1 MWKKVLL
8 AATGLLVIAV
18 LIAGVATTVNADDG
32 NKGIRGPFG
41 GKVIERA
48 AQILGIDK
56 QKLIDAFKQAG
67 SETVKQ
73 NMDGRFAQWVSTGK
87 LTQAQAD
94 QYKAWLAARPAGVP
108 MFGCFDPAKATQV
121 LDTLLKN
128 GKITQAQ
135 YDTCKAWLAQK
146 PAFDLPKPDRPA
158 NAPLRKGPGNFKK

>member
-8 AATGLLVIAV
+8 AAAGLLVFVA
-18 LIAGVATTVNADDG
+18 LIAGAAVTASADDG
-32 NKGIRGPFG
+32 NKGLRGPFQ

-67 SETVKQ
+67 SEVAQQ
-73 NMDGRFAQWVSTGK
+73 NVDQRFAKWVSEGK

-94 QYKAWLAARPAGVP
+94 QYRAWLAARPSGVP
-108 MFGCFDPAKATQV
+108 MIAGYDLNRSTQA
-121 LDTLLKN
+121 LDRLLKN

-135 YDTCKAWLAQK
+135 YDACKAWLAQK
-146 PAFDLPKPDRPA
+146 PAFDLPKPDKPL
-158 NAPLRKGPGNFKK
+158 NAKPGNK

>member
-8 AATGLLVIAV
+8 AAAGLLVFVALVAGAAV
-18 LIAGVATTVNADDG
+18 TASADDG
-32 NKGIRGPFG
+32 NKGLRGPFQ

-67 SETVKQ
+67 SEVAQQ
-73 NMDGRFAQWVSTGK
+73 NVDQRFAKWVSEGK

-94 QYKAWLAARPAGVP
+94 QYRAWLAARPSGVP
-108 MFGCFDPAKATQV
+108 MIAGYDLNRSTQA
-121 LDTLLKN
+121 LDRLLKN

-135 YDTCKAWLAQK
+135 YDACKAWLAQK
-146 PAFDLPKPDRPA
+146 PAFDLPKPDKPL
-158 NAPLRKGPGNFKK
+158 NAKPGNK